1 MEAKVRALEKP
12 PHWKK
17 SERVRVPLL
26 GRLRLI
32 IGVGSEKLVAI
43 VSVSHG
49 KKIFKLHFSWLSSVM
64 KSLLDCWRDWE
75 RSNDQ
80 GNGSHL
86 YVVVVFVDRSNIEAS
101 PPPLV
106 YCGISSMSLITSL
119 CSWHAM
125 ISDAMPQPTA
135 EHEQR
140 FCFGVTFVDMVGGS

>member
-1 MEAKVRALEKP
+1 MERA
-12 PHWKK
+12 
-17 SERVRVPLL
+17 RVPLL
-26 GRLRLI
+26 SRLRLI

-75 RSNDQ
+75 HGNDQ

-86 YVVVVFVDRSNIEAS
+86 YVVVVVFVDESNIEAS
-101 PPPLV
+101 PSPLV
-106 YCGISSMSLITSL
+106 YCGSSSMSLITSL
-119 CSWHAM
+119 CSWRAM

-135 EHEQR
+135 EHE
-140 FCFGVTFVDMVGGS
+140 